1 MRGYPRQSH
10 NQWQPESPDWRTERD
25 PPAKAS
31 GMNAL
36 PLIANLR
43 LCSSRAGTSREPSSA
58 LAKRVFPV
66 AEAESLA
73 RLLPGWHQA
82 SQTRQR
88 WSSPLFRFDMA
99 DWAASTVSPPAGNA
113 FICTAALELLLDL
126 VEHRKRVLE
135 PAAQAAAARSN
146 LCTASRACCS
156 RCIERRRSSGF
167 SVAFAR
173 MKQHAASARV
183 KAIAVVWAKPHLL
196 APGAAFS
203 CWPCAL
209 QVQARSYRGGSKAC
223 AKNQGG
229 KQRSACTR
237 TTVLTGPCCVPQGET
252 PLGTGHPP
260 SSRPAGERR
269 TCFVTICL
277 LHCPTNGT

>member
-1 MRGYPRQSH
+1 MVSGTLDAYCSRQVRVWHKRGYPRQSH

-58 LAKRVFPV
+58 LAKGVFPV

-135 PAAQAAAARSN
+135 DLPRKPRRRARTFAPQAAPAAPVASNDAAPPGSRS
-146 LCTASRACCS
+146 LS
-156 RCIERRRSSGF
+156 
-167 SVAFAR
+167 
-173 MKQHAASARV
+173 
-183 KAIAVVWAKPHLL
+183 
-196 APGAAFS
+196 PG
-203 CWPCAL
+203 
-209 QVQARSYRGGSKAC
+209 
-223 AKNQGG
+223 
-229 KQRSACTR
+229 
-237 TTVLTGPCCVPQGET
+237 
-252 PLGTGHPP
+252 
-260 SSRPAGERR
+260 
-269 TCFVTICL
+269 
-277 LHCPTNGT
+277 

>member
-1 MRGYPRQSH
+1 MVFASFPLRYGGLGSLNRLTARRQRFH
-10 NQWQPESPDWRTERD
+10 LYRCAGVAARPGRT
-25 PPAKAS
+25 P
-31 GMNAL
+31 
-36 PLIANLR
+36 
-43 LCSSRAGTSREPSSA
+43 
-58 LAKRVFPV
+58 
-66 AEAESLA
+66 
-73 RLLPGWHQA
+73 
-82 SQTRQR
+82 QTRTR
-88 WSSPLFRFDMA
+88 RS
-99 DWAASTVSPPAGNA
+99 
-113 FICTAALELLLDL
+113 
-126 VEHRKRVLE
+126 
-135 PAAQAAAARSN
+135 AAQAAAARSN

-183 KAIAVVWAKPHLL
+183 KADRRGVGEASPACPRRGLQLL
-196 APGAAFS
+196 ALCASGSGSAA
-203 CWPCAL
+203 
-209 QVQARSYRGGSKAC
+209 YRGGSKAC